1 MRLFRNLSV
10 GRKLAAGATGAV
22 VFVAFLHAVSAQPR
36 RIRPSRLRPNAP
48 AGPAASGPQR
58 VDASGNAVVAPMS
71 QRQTE
76 LCFQRCDEGFDVCS
90 GRCAANSSRCVRG
103 CVTGQFECR
112 MRCPAVDGG
121 IAGFS
126 TAGLEQFAPH

>member
-1 MRLFRNLSV
+1 M
-10 GRKLAAGATGAV
+10 RKLVAGATGAV
-22 VFVAFLHAVSAQPR
+22 AFLAFLHAVVAQPR
-36 RIRPSRLRPNAP
+36 RIGPTRVRPTAGRAP
-48 AGPAASGPQR
+48 AAPASAGPQR
-58 VDASGNAVVAPMS
+58 VDQAGNPVVAPGTP
-71 QRQTE
+71 RE
-76 LCFQRCDEGFDVCS
+76 AERCFQQCDQGFDQCA